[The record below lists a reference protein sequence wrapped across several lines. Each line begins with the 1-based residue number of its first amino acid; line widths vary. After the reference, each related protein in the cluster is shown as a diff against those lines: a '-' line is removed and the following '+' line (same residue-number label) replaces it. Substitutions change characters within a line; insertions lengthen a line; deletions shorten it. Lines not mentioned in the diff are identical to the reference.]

1 MCNIYIS
8 RYRYALYMCLLLL
21 VDVFSVQSVCSF
33 VHSATAS
40 CPTFSS
46 WGVPKTGLPQARC
59 LFHGKSEKKM
69 DDFLIP
75 LFWETSICLSTHQAA
90 LRSWDSDFVV
100 LRTWSLEMWY
110 TTPKRQF

>member
-1 MCNIYIS
+1 MHCTCVYF
-8 RYRYALYMCLLLL
+8 CLWMYFLFNL
-21 VDVFSVQSVCSF
+21 F
-33 VHSATAS
+33 VPLCIPPQPHAQPSHLGG
-40 CPTFSS
+40 FLKQ
-46 WGVPKTGLPQARC
+46 GYPKLAG

-110 TTPKRQF
+110 TTPKLQF

>member
-46 WGVPKTGLPQARC
+46 WGVPKTGLPQARW
-59 LFHGKSEKKM
+59 F
-69 DDFLIP
+69 I
-75 LFWETSICLSTHQAA
+75 
-90 LRSWDSDFVV
+90 SWKI
-100 LRTWSLEMWY
+100 RKENG
-110 TTPKRQF
+110 

>member
-46 WGVPKTGLPQARC
+46 WGFLKQGYPKLAG

-75 LFWETSICLSTHQAA
+75 LFLGN
-90 LRSWDSDFVV
+90 LNLFVDPP
-100 LRTWSLEMWY
+100 SC
-110 TTPKRQF
+110 FA